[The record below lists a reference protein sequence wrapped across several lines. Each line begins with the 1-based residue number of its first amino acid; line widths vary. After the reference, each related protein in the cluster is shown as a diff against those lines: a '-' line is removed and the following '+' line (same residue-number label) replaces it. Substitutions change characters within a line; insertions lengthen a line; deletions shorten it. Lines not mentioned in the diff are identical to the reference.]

1 MRNGK
6 VFRYSKILIFIA
18 LLVVE
23 ILIFFT
29 VFDKNK
35 VLGIPKWILVLTI
48 EGVFTLSTLL
58 NFFILKEFRHKLIC
72 YITEFF
78 LQFVLTLLIN
88 GGYLLI
94 IYILILSE
102 YYMAARKLLHN
113 AIMGGA
119 SLVTYIVTYV
129 IATTY
134 FTQQEVWEIATT
146 SITQLLLIV
155 LHFLAM
161 NFALQSYDARQKIAE
176 SLKELDESNR
186 KLQKAYD
193 ELAEVSILHERQ
205 RIAKDIH
212 DTAGHSI
219 TTVIMQTEAAK
230 LIVETDPQEAKRRI
244 VAANLQ
250 AKNALEELRESVHLL
265 AGDNA
270 PSGLKGDLER
280 IIHDSCDGT
289 DVVIRYNIAE
299 VSCSLAKR
307 RFIANTLKEGISNGL
322 RHGHATAFYF
332 ELTDNGGEINF
343 LLSDNGKGAE
353 GVLKIGFG
361 LKSMRNRAESFGGKV
376 TFSTAPDDG
385 FEIKM
390 LLPSDEVK

>member
-193 ELAEVSILHERQ
+193 
-205 RIAKDIH
+205 
-212 DTAGHSI
+212 
-219 TTVIMQTEAAK
+219 
-230 LIVETDPQEAKRRI
+230 
-244 VAANLQ
+244 
-250 AKNALEELRESVHLL
+250 
-265 AGDNA
+265 
-270 PSGLKGDLER
+270 
-280 IIHDSCDGT
+280 
-289 DVVIRYNIAE
+289 
-299 VSCSLAKR
+299 
-307 RFIANTLKEGISNGL
+307 
-322 RHGHATAFYF
+322 
-332 ELTDNGGEINF
+332 
-343 LLSDNGKGAE
+343 
-353 GVLKIGFG
+353 
-361 LKSMRNRAESFGGKV
+361 
-376 TFSTAPDDG
+376 
-385 FEIKM
+385 
-390 LLPSDEVK
+390 